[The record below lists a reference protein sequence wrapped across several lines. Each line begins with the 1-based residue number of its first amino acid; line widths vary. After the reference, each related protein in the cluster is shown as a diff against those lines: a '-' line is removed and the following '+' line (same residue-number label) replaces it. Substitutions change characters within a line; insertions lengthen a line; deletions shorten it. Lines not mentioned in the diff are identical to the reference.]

1 MFLYSFEKLEV
12 WRDIRD
18 FTKKIFLITKKFPSD
33 ERFSLVAQI
42 KRATLSISSNLAEGT
57 SRSSMKDQARFTEIA
72 FGSLVEVLNHLIIA
86 VDLDF
91 ISTDDYNDLRP
102 DIEKIGNKLNALK
115 NSQLRKVA
123 N

>member
-91 ISTDDYNDLRP
+91 ISTDDYNDLRQ
-102 DIEKIGNKLNALK
+102 DIEKIGNG
-115 NSQLRKVA
+115 SVHQTV
-123 N
+123 